1 MSKFAGTNVHK
12 RLVSE
17 GAYREKRYEEAL
29 KSAFLGTDEDWC
41 VRILKGRA
49 RGEVLTFVAL
59 PRDKWIGANAWG
71 ISKYMS

>member
-1 MSKFAGTNVHK
+1 MLLSAKVTACCKDLEPNH
-12 RLVSE
+12 RLGDLLTLCYLMTYPGWAADV
-17 GAYREKRYEEAL
+17 G
-29 KSAFLGTDEDWC
+29 
-41 VRILKGRA
+41 ILKGHRA